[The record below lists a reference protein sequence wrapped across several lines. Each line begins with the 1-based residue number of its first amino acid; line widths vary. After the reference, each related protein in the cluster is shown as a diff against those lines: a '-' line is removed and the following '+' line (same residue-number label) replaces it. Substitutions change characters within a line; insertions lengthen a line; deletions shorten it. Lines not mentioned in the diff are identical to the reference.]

1 MGAKTKIPWSDA
13 SWNPVTGCT
22 KVSAGCKHC
31 YAERYAG
38 RHLGDF
44 GEDVDF
50 FSGTPLSKLSDTHR
64 ERMMLGDEIRK
75 RRFSEVRCHPDRLD
89 IPLHWRKPRKVFV
102 CSMGDLFHEA
112 VSEAF
117 IHEVLD
123 TVLCCD
129 QHTFQV
135 LTKRADRCRTVLTKY
150 WDAMREKR
158 RQAETWCDY
167 RGIRFTDLIEIPF
180 PNLWVGISCE
190 DQATADARIPLL
202 LQTPAALR
210 FVSYEPALG
219 PVNFECFPSTGCPT
233 GWMEDEKGIDWI
245 ICGAESGP
253 RARTMDIEWARLVRD
268 QCVTNDLPFFYKQG
282 PSDPGGTFKLPVLDG
297 RESWREFPH

>member
-89 IPLHWRKPRKVFV
+89 IPLHWRKPRRIFV

-112 VSEAF
+112 VPDAF
-117 IHEVLD
+117 ICEVFSFMLSAK
-123 TVLCCD
+123 
-129 QHTFQV
+129 QHTYQI
-135 LTKRADRCRTVLTKY
+135 LTKRPERMLR
-150 WDAMREKR
+150 WF
-158 RQAETWCDY
+158 QATEHY
-167 RGIRFTDLIEIPF
+167 LLPY
-180 PNLWVGISCE
+180 PNVWLGVSVE

-202 LQTPAALR
+202 LQTPAAVR